1 MPYQDGPFPPRSTP
15 AALPAGQLFFQGFHQ
30 VGEMQVKVGQVVGG
44 DDGPVAAI
52 FGVGQEVS
60 QVHGPRQALGGYGEG
75 CHRVQAQKRQV
86 HEVVLGQGARV
97 QVGVD
102 EAQALEAAL
111 GAALPGEVGD
121 EQTLG
126 VPHDDVGHHP
136 GPVHQDPHLAV
147 HFPGD
152 VGQLAGQLRGD
163 QFMGGHLAAVEALQ
177 PLGLL
182 VLQSGEIAKRPV
194 DNGSFEPF
202 EKRYLGDRAR
212 DLRSLPSPQPPS
224 QPAQGIDKAGL

>member
-1 MPYQDGPFPPRSTP
+1 M
-15 AALPAGQLFFQGFHQ
+15 
-30 VGEMQVKVGQVVGG
+30 
-44 DDGPVAAI
+44 
-52 FGVGQEVS
+52 
-60 QVHGPRQALGGYGEG
+60 HGPRQALGVYGEG

-86 HEVVLGQGARV
+86 HEVVLGQGAGV

-111 GAALPGEVGD
+111 GAALPGKVGD

-136 GPVHQDPHLAV
+136 GPVHQDPYLAV

-152 VGQLAGQLRGD
+152 FGELAGQLRGD

-194 DNGSFEPF
+194 DNGSFENKKNLLIITNSIF
-202 EKRYLGDRAR
+202 GRSIR
-212 DLRSLPSPQPPS
+212 DLIEVSALPPSPPPCQS
-224 QPAQGIDKAGL
+224 CFSLSWLPGV